1 MIDTSEKF
9 CGTCKS
15 VKFTEEFN
23 ARSDSSDGKSY
34 KCRDCTK
41 LYNKVR
47 YAEQRDHSIMHGLCA
62 ALGCDSI
69 VYFSSNYCEDHY
81 YKKVSVARMGS
92 NQYGDALRDK
102 AHDQKMICV
111 VSGEDLIPGDNMSL
125 DHIKPKSL
133 YPELN
138 SMIGNVQWVTKWVN
152 IAKWDLGM
160 DEFVQRCVNIAN
172 RYN

>member
-23 ARSDSSDGKSY
+23 ARSDSKDGKAY

-102 AHDQKMICV
+102 AYDQKMICV

-138 SMIGNVQWVTKWVN
+138 SMICNVQWVTKWVN
-152 IAKWDLGM
+152 NAKWNLGM
-160 DEFVQRCVNIAN
+160 DEFVERCVNIAN

>member
-1 MIDTSEKF
+1 MTDTSEKF

-15 VKFTEEFN
+15 VKFSEEFN
-23 ARSDSSDGKSY
+23 LRSDSKDGRAY
-34 KCRDCTK
+34 KCIDCAK

-138 SMIGNVQWVTKWVN
+138 SMIGNVQWVSKWVN

>member
-23 ARSDSSDGKSY
+23 ARSDSKDGRAY

-62 ALGCDSI
+62 ALGCNAI
-69 VYFSSNYCEDHY
+69 AYFSSNFCEDHY

-160 DEFVQRCVNIAN
+160 DEFVKRCVNIAN

>member
-152 IAKWDLGM
+152 IAKWTLGM
-160 DEFVQRCVNIAN
+160 DEFVKRCVSIAN